1 MPRRKAAK
9 PNGSAARGGDVSDD
23 RHMEISFRFG
33 QAEDIDA
40 VADLVIDA
48 GGGLYEFLLDGLV
61 PGVSARNMIRYA
73 VSDESTLF
81 SYTNGLLAEQ
91 GDEVLG
97 LALCY
102 PGDEFGLPWIVRN
115 VIPRRRLD
123 RVRALLEADVR
134 GTLYLNS
141 LAVTEAA
148 RGGGVGR
155 LLLGCVGEL
164 TAELALDTVTLHV
177 WADNEPAIGLYR
189 SSGFEIVET
198 IPIEPHERLPHE
210 GGMHLMS
217 APLPLRADGGA
228 GAGRA
233 P

>member
-1 MPRRKAAK
+1 
-9 PNGSAARGGDVSDD
+9 
-23 RHMEISFRFG
+23 MELSFRFA
-33 QAEDIDA
+33 QAEDIDT

-48 GGGLYEFLLDGLV
+48 GGGLYEFLLGGLV
-61 PGVSARNMIRYA
+61 PGVSARDMIRYA

-81 SYTNGLLAEQ
+81 SYTNGILAEQ
-91 GDEVLG
+91 GGRVLG

-123 RVRALLEADVR
+123 RMRGLLDADVR

-141 LAVTEAA
+141 LAVPEAA
-148 RGGGVGR
+148 RGQGVAR

-164 TAELALDTVTLHV
+164 TAELAFDTVTLHV
-177 WADNEPAIGLYR
+177 WADNAPALHLYR

-198 IPIEPHERLPHE
+198 IPIESDERLHHA

-217 APLPLRADGGA
+217 APLPLTVARIGSEPAD
-228 GAGRA
+228 RM